1 MGGAKVYRGSRAQL
15 VRGQP
20 LGTPSPP
27 PDVFACLDFGVPPCP
42 CLCMKHV
49 YITDMHM
56 HMHMR
61 MHMLHVRCG
70 FSHISSTPRWRV
82 VCTVLHGTHTIGT
95 ACQLEMRRRYVY
107 TVGPYFY
114 ASVHHSDAQTWMPR
128 RDAARQGAVAADSH
142 AL

>member
-1 MGGAKVYRGSRAQL
+1 
-15 VRGQP
+15 
-20 LGTPSPP
+20 
-27 PDVFACLDFGVPPCP
+27 
-42 CLCMKHV
+42 MKHV